1 MSFKISE
8 VCEINSNNISKKDSY
23 GYINYL
29 DTANLTEG
37 IIYEIQK
44 LVVGK
49 DKIPSRAK
57 RKVKPQDIIISTVRP
72 NQKHYGILKDPVE
85 NMIVSTGYA
94 VLTSDK
100 EKVCPEYL
108 YRYLTQSEI
117 TNYLQAIAENSTSA
131 YPSIKPSVIGDM
143 EIELPKLEEQKAIA
157 NILSTL
163 DEKIEIN
170 NQINKN
176 LEEMAQAIF
185 KHWFVDFE
193 FPNEEGKP
201 YKSSGGEMVESE
213 LGLIPKG
220 WEVKIIG
227 DELETVLGGTPSRK
241 KLDYWNNGNIAWI
254 NSGKVNEFRVLE
266 ASEFITEMGLKK
278 SAAKM
283 LPKRTTVIAITGAT
297 LGQISLLEIDT
308 SANQSVVGIKENN
321 RLKAEYI
328 HPWMKFI
335 IQELINMQTGG
346 AQQHINKDN
355 INKMNILIPH
365 DRILNCYYDMVSP
378 IFDLITKK
386 EFEKV
391 DLSKIRDALLPKLM
405 SGEIRVPLES
415 ESDAS

>member
-1 MSFKISE
+1 MSFSE
-8 VCEINSNNISKKDSY
+8 WSELELGELCEYSSERIVVEDLDLNNY
-23 GYINYL
+23 
-29 DTANLTEG
+29 
-37 IIYEIQK
+37 
-44 LVVGK
+44 V
-49 DKIPSRAK
+49 
-57 RKVKPQDIIISTVRP
+57 ST
-72 NQKHYGILKDPVE
+72 E
-85 NMIVSTGYA
+85 NMLPNRKGVVVASKLPTAKTVVKYDIGDTLISNIRPYFKKIWYA
-94 VLTSDK
+94 SKIGGSSNDVLVLKNTNTSELDN
-100 EKVCPEYL
+100 VYL
-108 YRYLTQSEI
+108 YYYLCKDDFFEYVMGSAKGTKMPRGDK
-117 TNYLQAIAENSTSA
+117 NAIMK
-131 YPSIKPSVIGDM
+131 YPINIPQ
-143 EIELPKLEEQKAIA
+143 LEEQKAIA

-193 FPNEEGKP
+193 FPNEEGEP